1 MKILLV
7 KLSAIGD
14 VVQSLP
20 VLAALRT
27 RYPEAYISW
36 IVGEAAFPLLME
48 HPLLDEI
55 ILFPRQRLGK
65 LASGPR
71 SWPRLAFEAGCF
83 MKRLRSKRY
92 DVVIDLQGLLKS
104 GILTWF
110 SRAGRKIGF
119 AGTREGSAVFLTER
133 LPAYDPDEH
142 AVLRYL
148 RLAAYL
154 GAETPRPLF
163 PLGLDSRD
171 RTRARNMLKDLS
183 VDLGRFLI
191 MIPGT
196 AWPTKR
202 WTASGFAQVAD
213 LAWQRWGIRSVIV
226 GSSSDS
232 RLARAILKKAGS
244 TPVDLT
250 GKTDLKT
257 LAALYG
263 FASVVV
269 TTDTGPMHLAAATG
283 APVVALFG
291 PTAPWRTGPYCTR
304 KRVIRKELSCS
315 PCFRRSCD
323 KRDCMINIDAHEVL
337 EAVEDIRR
345 GPSP

>member
-27 RYPEAYISW
+27 RYPEANISW
-36 IVGEAAFPLLME
+36 VVGEAAFPLLVG
-48 HPLLDEI
+48 HPLLDET
-55 ILFPRQRLGK
+55 ILFPRQRLGQ
-65 LASGPR
+65 LASSLH
-71 SWPRLAFEAGCF
+71 SWPRLVLEARSF
-83 MKRLRSKRY
+83 IRKLRSKRY

-119 AGTREGSAVFLTER
+119 SGTREGSAVFLTER

-148 RLAAYL
+148 RLAAHL
-154 GAETPRPLF
+154 GAKTQQPLF
-163 PLGLDSRD
+163 PLGLDDRD
-171 RTRARNMLKDLS
+171 RTRAGNMLKDLS
-183 VDLGRFLI
+183 VEPDRFLV
-191 MIPGT
+191 MIPGA
-196 AWPTKR
+196 AWPTKQ

-213 LAWQRWGIRSVIV
+213 LAQDKWGIRSVIV
-226 GSSSDS
+226 GSSGDS
-232 RLARAILKKAGS
+232 RLASAIVEMARS
-244 TPVDLT
+244 RPIDLT

-257 LAALYG
+257 LAAIYG
-263 FASVVV
+263 FASAVV

-283 APVVALFG
+283 VPVVALFG
-291 PTAPWRTGPYCTR
+291 PTAPWRTGPYCKN
-304 KRVIRKELSCS
+304 KRIIRKGLPCS

-323 KRDCMINIDAHEVL
+323 KRDCMTTIGVHEVL
-337 EAVEDIRR
+337 EAIEGIKK
-345 GPSP
+345 GP